1 LSYNNV
7 FSKKESSMEK
17 TIQPACGNFGLLIAN
32 IKNKMRK
39 RMNDKL
45 KPYDITPEQRAIL
58 LILEDKGSMTQMQL
72 CELTSMEPS
81 NLSMTLKRLE
91 NKKYIEKTDHPED
104 PRAYLVRVTEKAE
117 DIIVELAALSITA
130 RENLFEGID
139 ERDLHI
145 MCEALKKIDKN
156 FKGLL

>member
-1 LSYNNV
+1 
-7 FSKKESSMEK
+7 MEK
-17 TIQPACGNFGLLIAN
+17 TIQHTCGNFGLLIAN

-45 KPYDITPEQRAIL
+45 KPYNLTPEQRAIL
-58 LILEDKGSMTQMQL
+58 LILGDKGSMTQMQL

-91 NKKYIEKTDHPED
+91 NKKYIEKTDHPND
-104 PRAYLVRVTEKAE
+104 PRAYLVRVTKKAE
-117 DIIVELAALSITA
+117 NIIVELAGLSITA

-139 ERDLHI
+139 EHDLRI
-145 MCEALKKIDKN
+145 MCEALKKIDENLKR
-156 FKGLL
+156 LL

>member
-1 LSYNNV
+1 
-7 FSKKESSMEK
+7 MGK
-17 TIQPACGNFGLLIAN
+17 TIQHTCGNFGLLIAN

-45 KPYDITPEQRAIL
+45 KPYNLTPEQRAIL
-58 LILEDKGSMTQMQL
+58 LILGDKGSMTQMQL

-91 NKKYIEKTDHPED
+91 NKKYIEKTDHPDD
-104 PRAYLVRVTEKAE
+104 PRAYLVRVTKKAE
-117 DIIVELAALSITA
+117 NIIVELAGLSITA

-139 ERDLHI
+139 ERDLRI

-156 FKGLL
+156 LKGLL

>member
-1 LSYNNV
+1 
-7 FSKKESSMEK
+7 MEK

-58 LILEDKGSMTQMQL
+58 LILGDKGSMTQMQL

-139 ERDLHI
+139 ERDLYI

-156 FKGLL
+156 LKGLL